1 MRDIEFQG
9 LLSIAMFFCESATES
24 HCVDASILCMNVR
37 MEASIEAACQTL
49 IDVKLR
55 FMMSPSLP
63 HLLGTNLQHSSLWN
77 NHILDDITM

>member
-1 MRDIEFQG
+1 
-9 LLSIAMFFCESATES
+9 MFFCESVIES
-24 HCVDASILCMNVR
+24 HRVDESILCMNVR
-37 MEASIEAACQTL
+37 MEASIEAAIQTL

-63 HLLGTNLQHSSLWN
+63 HLLGTNLQYSSLWN